1 MLDRGA
7 RIMHVI
13 LTAVALVGAVQVIFM
28 IGVEVNRALQAG
40 PAVRQLELDVAEL
53 EREVA
58 RLQAVIANG
67 GNDEYREQLAR
78 RQGFIGPDETRVFI
92 IGIP

>member
-1 MLDRGA
+1 
-7 RIMHVI
+7 MHVI
-13 LTAVALVGAVQVIFM
+13 LTVIALVGAVHVIFM

-40 PAVRQLELDVAEL
+40 PAVKQLEQDVAEL

-58 RLQAVIANG
+58 RLQAVIDNG
-67 GNDEYREQLAR
+67 DNADYREQLAR
-78 RQGFIGPDETRVFI
+78 RQGFIQPDETRVFI